1 MPGYCRPLPNC
12 ALHSMTL
19 QVYISVAAAAAATR
33 QVYLAHR
40 LRGLGEGGFAEAAAA
55 AGWVVQV
62 APSHLL
68 HEEYQGGQYEVLLL
82 CKGAA

>member
-1 MPGYCRPLPNC
+1 
-12 ALHSMTL
+12 MTL